1 MESEEAVLK
10 LYLAEIL
17 SSTDEAIAVS
27 STRELD
33 QVVEAIDFVN

>member
-17 SSTDEAIAVS
+17 SSPDEAIAVS
-27 STRELD
+27 STHELD
-33 QVVEAIDFVN
+33 